1 MPDNDGLKIVVSLD
15 IKKCIE
21 RINADLIKIE
31 KQIKELEIKATLNKG
46 ESLKNINQQINELNR
61 QKQDLTAELKLNTE
75 KLEKQYSD
83 IQRKND
89 MSVNVETSKASKQ
102 IAVIGGNISNVNNQT
117 MELADSLKGAFANMG
132 LALSTESIFRAIKK
146 LASEATEAVKEY
158 DRMSTNLKII
168 TGKSDVSDMIADYA
182 DKSISMGID
191 VSDYEKSAEVILR
204 AGKSVEESNQFIEK
218 SLQLSK
224 TGFIDAESSAENL
237 LVISNAYDI
246 TADKLENVTDALLT
260 LDTATNTEA
269 GALSEAMAKAAAN
282 SQLAG
287 LSYEKLGAMIAKLK
301 DSTGKSES
309 ELATSLNQ
317 ILNRTYRVKP
327 NAYIFENE
335 NGETEDLTKPLS
347 DVEKITQKMGISIR
361 ETASEFKSFED
372 IISTIAPIWE
382 DLSSVDQNAIASVFG
397 GQHKNVFLNLVDSWN
412 EIQDLTKQAEDSSGA
427 TATKYNAYLE
437 SIEGKTAK
445 LSTATK
451 ELWNNLVPDST
462 VGNIT
467 DATSSL
473 IQFVD
478 EYEVLQNIIKS
489 AAVYGL
495 AKGFISAKTSITGA
509 IGSVKNLSTAFSQ
522 LEAVQKS
529 TFGTK
534 AYDTAVQ
541 NLGDTISTLS
551 DKQIQLV
558 LSTKKLS
565 QNQKIA
571 ILEAS
576 GLEKAEIQTKLST
589 LGLSKAQEAAEKST
603 FNLKGGMSALW
614 HTIKANPVG
623 VLTTA
628 FMLVSTAISV
638 YKQKEEEAKQK
649 AEELRQKTLENAEAV
664 KEEADKISD
673 LISQYTEYKDIT
685 SLTAEDKENLKS
697 IQDQLIETFG
707 KEAEGIDLVN
717 GKYDEQIQKLDEVA
731 RKKLKQAEDTLISN
745 RNSAT
750 KDLHKDNSN
759 IVFEESYV
767 SDELVN
773 LINEA
778 YPGMISAEIKDKIV
792 GGETIEV
799 ELYGL
804 TDAQQKIE
812 AIQKVL
818 DKMKD
823 AGYDDIPLFTSLTAK
838 RDEYQENLDAYNKSI
853 SDLADNYISL
863 YSLDNPIDMSKASH
877 ETYQSWKDG
886 LLKQFEDDKEL
897 QSEIESHLE
906 QQLSNGF
913 QGIIPALSNTG
924 VQAINV
930 SAAEKSLSDYSET
943 VKNFIAEKEK
953 LDKAMTEQAE
963 NGYISES
970 TAIDLVDSGY
980 SSGVKYDEQTK
991 SYNLLADAIN
1001 KVSEAKNQ
1009 DTIETLKNEQAN
1021 ISVYESNLKA
1031 QYDEIEKKKSTIS
1044 NAGDAEYYQNQQAE
1058 ITETITAL
1066 DNLNNSY
1073 GIYIASLESSISTV
1087 GSVSDGFSDITDKI
1101 QKYNNELDNL
1111 DSTKN
1116 ILSTAQKEQEENGR
1130 LTASTIKALTDAG
1143 YANALSYNE
1152 LTGETTLLTDS
1163 INALTK
1169 AQIANQKVDLLK
1181 TLSETKSKL
1190 EDINEEYNELY
1201 SKEMSNYKVQRLTQ
1215 LYEEKGEYEEAVA
1228 ELQTE
1233 LMMLDAYAP
1242 ELQIGVSVTQS
1253 AEDAVEEYINSI
1265 KETFDKE
1272 KSDLDHLL
1280 NMDVISQEE
1289 YYNRLFDLNE
1299 KYFKGK
1305 TELLDEYRQY
1315 EEEVYKGLK
1324 ETQIKA
1330 IQEQIDALKSVN
1342 EEKQEEIDLE
1352 KAKQA
1357 LENAKR
1363 QKTISVYDSER
1374 GWIRETDR
1382 NAIDSAQKEYDDLV
1396 LNEQVETLEN
1406 LIDAIENGTNTSHQL
1421 DESVNAV
1428 EQVNSITGQQFI
1440 ENVMQT
1446 FANKGLDFSTMFN
1459 INGLTNG
1466 AEVYNS
1472 IMQGKINPVSSDSYT
1487 TNNKTMNVNI
1497 DKVIADDPV
1506 RFTQQM
1512 EQIADERFK
1521 ENFPPAMNQ
1530 FGRDLKRYQM
1540 NHSN

>member
-21 RINADLIKIE
+21 RINADLANIE

-46 ESLKNINQQINELNR
+46 ESLKNINQQIDELNR

-89 MSVNVETSKASKQ
+89 MSVNIKTDKASKQ
-102 IAVIGGNISNVNNQT
+102 ISGIGGNISSVNNQT
-117 MELADSLKGAFANMG
+117 MELADSLKSAFANMG
-132 LALSTESIFRAIKK
+132 LALSTESIFRAIKE
-146 LASEATEAVKEY
+146 LAAEATEAVKEY

-204 AGKSVEESNQFIEK
+204 SGKSVEESNQFIEK

-224 TGFIDAESSAENL
+224 TGFIDAESAAEHL
-237 LVISNAYDI
+237 LVISNSFDI
-246 TADKLENVTDALLT
+246 SANKLENVTDALLT
-260 LDTATNTEA
+260 LDVETNTEA
-269 GALSEAMAKAAAN
+269 GALSEAMAKSSKNA
-282 SQLAG
+282 QLAG
-287 LSYEKLGAMIAKLK
+287 LSYEKLGAIIAKLK
-301 DSTGKSES
+301 DTTGKTES
-309 ELATSLNQ
+309 ELSTSINQ
-317 ILNRTYRVKP
+317 ILNRSYRVKP

-335 NGETEDLTKPLS
+335 NGETEDMTKPLS
-347 DVEKITQKMGISIR
+347 DVEKIMNQLNISIR
-361 ETASEFKSFED
+361 KSKTEFKDFED

-628 FMLVSTAISV
+628 FMLVSSMVSA
-638 YKQKEEEAKQK
+638 YKQKQDELIQSAKQS
-649 AEELRQKTLENAEAV
+649 AEETSEYIDSLEGLKDKYLEIIDSENSVSEKTQELNKFKQELVETYGFEKDMIDKLNLSREYGIELLDKEAQKQAQAKRNEFYAQNDKAIKKSVKEIENTHTIVYNGTEGNFNSIPEDIKSMFSKPKSSFSFLGGSNKLTFKIDATDIYDEYEKINALIVDLQNKDKLNLGEKSLLSALETSSKNLKKKIDDYGNTYQTYYEYKAQDKFEDYVAQYGDASNLTGKELENWKNGLYATADGNKV
-664 KEEADKISD
+664 LEESLANLAD
-673 LISQYTEYKDIT
+673 EY
-685 SLTAEDKENLKS
+685 
-697 IQDQLIETFG
+697 IQLSNAK
-707 KEAEGIDLVN
+707 KEASADDTSADTENISELDDNVSNLN
-717 GKYDEQIQKLDEVA
+717 DKLDEYKEKA
-731 RKKLKQAEDTLISN
+731 KSFSNIQSTIKKATEEQNTFGRISADTINALHEAGLDGAMTFNEMTGETYFLVDSIDELTRALIDNQNVEIEKSITDTTNAIKRLKEEIKNLGVIDSADD
-745 RNSAT
+745 AT
-750 KDLHKDNSN
+750 KAS
-759 IVFEESYV
+759 
-767 SDELVN
+767 
-773 LINEA
+773 
-778 YPGMISAEIKDKIV
+778 
-792 GGETIEV
+792 
-799 ELYGL
+799 ELY
-804 TDAQQKIE
+804 
-812 AIQKVL
+812 
-818 DKMKD
+818 
-823 AGYDDIPLFTSLTAK
+823 
-838 RDEYQENLDAYNKSI
+838 
-853 SDLADNYISL
+853 
-863 YSLDNPIDMSKASH
+863 
-877 ETYQSWKDG
+877 
-886 LLKQFEDDKEL
+886 KQL
-897 QSEIESHLE
+897 
-906 QQLSNGF
+906 
-913 QGIIPALSNTG
+913 
-924 VQAINV
+924 
-930 SAAEKSLSDYSET
+930 
-943 VKNFIAEKEK
+943 AEKE
-953 LDKAMTEQAE
+953 T
-963 NGYISES
+963 
-970 TAIDLVDSGY
+970 DLSDLTLQ
-980 SSGVKYDEQTK
+980 KRINA
-991 SYNLLADAIN
+991 SYR
-1001 KVSEAKNQ
+1001 
-1009 DTIETLKNEQAN
+1009 
-1021 ISVYESNLKA
+1021 
-1031 QYDEIEKKKSTIS
+1031 
-1044 NAGDAEYYQNQQAE
+1044 
-1058 ITETITAL
+1058 
-1066 DNLNNSY
+1066 
-1073 GIYIASLESSISTV
+1073 
-1087 GSVSDGFSDITDKI
+1087 FSF
-1101 QKYNNELDNL
+1101 
-1111 DSTKN
+1111 
-1116 ILSTAQKEQEENGR
+1116 
-1130 LTASTIKALTDAG
+1130 
-1143 YANALSYNE
+1143 
-1152 LTGETTLLTDS
+1152 ETTSTDNS
-1163 INALTK
+1163 VK
-1169 AQIANQKVDLLK
+1169 
-1181 TLSETKSKL
+1181 
-1190 EDINEEYNELY
+1190 
-1201 SKEMSNYKVQRLTQ
+1201 
-1215 LYEEKGEYEEAVA
+1215 
-1228 ELQTE
+1228 
-1233 LMMLDAYAP
+1233 DAF
-1242 ELQIGVSVTQS
+1242 
-1253 AEDAVEEYINSI
+1253 N
-1265 KETFDKE
+1265 KE
-1272 KSDLDHLL
+1272 KSDLDYSLD
-1280 NMDVISQEE
+1280 MDMITQEE
-1289 YYNRLFDLNE
+1289 YYNQLSKLNE
-1299 KYFKGK
+1299 KYFKGKTELLNEYRQYEVEVYKGLKQIQEEQINSIKEAFDKEKSELDHLNSMNAISQEDYYNKLFELNEKYFKDK

-1374 GWIRETDR
+1374 GWINETDR

-1396 LNEQVETLEN
+1396 LNEKVETLEN
-1406 LIDAIENGTNTSHQL
+1406 LIDAIENGTNKNHQI

-1428 EQVNSITGQQFI
+1428 EQVKSITAEQFL
-1440 ENVMQT
+1440 ENVRHT
-1446 FANKGLDFSTMFN
+1446 FANKGLDFNAMYNVNS
-1459 INGLTNG
+1459 LSNG

-1472 IMQGKINPVSSDSYT
+1472 TMQGKINPVSSDSYT
-1487 TNNKTMNVNI
+1487 TNTKTMNVNI

-1540 NHSN
+1540 NHSF